1 MLSNSLELFE
11 TSTEIL
17 DSTKNEQL
25 NDEIKQEN
33 SNADTSYLEET
44 KKVDLFL
51 SDRQNS
57 KKNMI
62 KVPVIH

>member
-11 TSTEIL
+11 TSSEIL
-17 DSTKNEQL
+17 ESTKNEQL
-25 NDEIKQEN
+25 NDEIPQEI

-44 KKVDLFL
+44 KKVDLFF
-51 SDRQNS
+51 SDRRNS
-57 KKNMI
+57 RKIMI

>member
-11 TSTEIL
+11 TSSEIL

-51 SDRQNS
+51 SDRRNS